1 MDGSSKTIYDLNLVE
16 LRTILSKRGLN
27 KFGVRPAL
35 IERLRASLIEDGKSP
50 ETYNFKDCPE
60 LTRECENDYKSSDK
74 EESKG
79 RVEIK
84 KELTAVKVK
93 TENGDLEMKEDVN
106 GQKDAVVSQKNDEVV
121 SQESLNISQETGNS
135 SPKKENDDTKNE
147 DVSMEDEDNGSML
160 LDLEPTKGDIEGYEE
175 MEDAKMEEGDAAKGE
190 CNPKSIEEKDE
201 EKEEKAE
208 VINTIPGF
216 KILNLKKNITSAEV
230 NRLVSTNGEL
240 NTVDI
245 VPTDDNSSEA
255 VVTLKVESDLD
266 KCLKNLNNIEVDGR
280 IITVVRVANP
290 ATTSA
295 DEKTAAVSADLTKSN
310 RNLWISNLLI
320 STKAQDL
327 KQLLSKYGKVNG
339 VKIVQNPKFPKHL
352 CFGYVTMESN
362 AEAEKCIKKLHK
374 TIFNGKT
381 IHIATTKKDI
391 TAAPAAANPPK
402 KRPQVAKVFLCNN
415 VYYYFPIFCLGIV
428 LTV

>member
-35 IERLRASLIEDGKSP
+35 IERLRASLVEDGKSP
-50 ETYNFKDCPE
+50 ETYNFNNCPE
-60 LTRECENDYKSSDK
+60 LSREHENECKSSDTEK
-74 EESKG
+74 SKD
-79 RVEIK
+79 VIEIK
-84 KELTAVKVK
+84 SEVPLVKVK
-93 TENGDLEMKEDVN
+93 TENGSNDVEMKEDVN
-106 GQKDAVVSQKNDEVV
+106 GVKASSQKNAITSEKNDEAV
-121 SQESLNISQETGNS
+121 SEKIENNFQDSEGISQETGNNS
-135 SPKKENDDTKNE
+135 SPKKESDDTKNE
-147 DVSMEDEDNGSML
+147 YVSMEYEDNGSML
-160 LDLEPTKGDIEGYEE
+160 LDLETTKGDIEGYEE
-175 MEDAKMEEGDAAKGE
+175 MDDVKVEESSDAAKAE
-190 CNPKSIEEKDE
+190 TNPKSTDENEKDE
-201 EKEEKAE
+201 EKEEKTE
-208 VINTIPGF
+208 VNKIFSF
-216 KILNLKKNITSAEV
+216 KIQNLKKNITSAEV
-230 NRLVSTNGEL
+230 KRLVSTNGEL
-240 NTVDI
+240 STVDI
-245 VPTDDNSSEA
+245 VATDDDSSEA
-255 VVTLKVESDLD
+255 VVTLKTESDLE

-280 IITVVRVANP
+280 MITVSRVGDP
-290 ATTSA
+290 PPTITE
-295 DEKTAAVSADLTKSN
+295 EKCVFGDQNKSN

-391 TAAPAAANPPK
+391 NAAPAAANLPK
-402 KRPQVAKVFLCNN
+402 KRPQVAKVFL
-415 VYYYFPIFCLGIV
+415 
-428 LTV
+428 